1 MRGLVFL
8 VLALL
13 VKNLVFA
20 QEFLVF
26 RAKKIQATPDL
37 AYEPGEILVRD
48 SKIIRVG
55 KSIEK
60 PKKFSLVD
68 VREYEIYPGLISPG
82 SSLGLTEI
90 NALRPTRDE
99 REVGTHTPEIEAWTA
114 VNPDSELIPVARA
127 NGITHSLIIPMGGS
141 ISGTS
146 GLIALEGWGIEEMTI
161 KQKVAIHLWW
171 PGQGL
176 SLPSHK
182 NDSKSIKQQAED
194 REKAVYNIDQF
205 FNQAESYAGS
215 RKTYPK
221 SKTNFSPSWEAMIPF
236 INKATSDYSCR

>member
-1 MRGLVFL
+1 M
-8 VLALL
+8 
-13 VKNLVFA
+13 
-20 QEFLVF
+20 
-26 RAKKIQATPDL
+26 
-37 AYEPGEILVRD
+37 
-48 SKIIRVG
+48 
-55 KSIEK
+55 
-60 PKKFSLVD
+60 
-68 VREYEIYPGLISPG
+68 
-82 SSLGLTEI
+82 
-90 NALRPTRDE
+90 
-99 REVGTHTPEIEAWTA
+99 
-114 VNPDSELIPVARA
+114 NPDSELISVARA

-205 FNQAESYAGS
+205 FNQAETYAGS
-215 RKTYPK
+215 RKLTQK
-221 SKTNFSPSWEAMIPF
+221 SKKQTSQPKLGGNDTLYQQGNP
-236 INKATSDYSCR
+236 SDYSCR